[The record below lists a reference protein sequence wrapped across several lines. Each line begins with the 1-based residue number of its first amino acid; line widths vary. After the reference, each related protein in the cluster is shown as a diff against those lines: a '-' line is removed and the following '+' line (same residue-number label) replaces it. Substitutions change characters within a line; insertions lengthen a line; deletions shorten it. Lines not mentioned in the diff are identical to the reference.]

1 MTTVWRCPKCKRRF
15 TRTNQRHACG
25 AGERAEVLRNRSSEL
40 VDLYGALE
48 RFASS
53 LGSVEF
59 VTRERYVLL
68 RSRRIFADVVVMAD
82 ALRLAIHLSRKV
94 EHGLFIKVA
103 ADRKHVTHVAKLHDM
118 EELDAMKPFLRE
130 AYEYSVSS

>member
-1 MTTVWRCPKCKRRF
+1 MPKVQAPVH
-15 TRTNQRHACG
+15 TANQRHACG
-25 AGERAEVLRNRSSEL
+25 TGERAEVLRNRSSEL
-40 VDLYGALE
+40 VDLYGASE

-53 LGSVEF
+53 LGPVEF

-68 RSRRIFADVVVMAD
+68 RSRRIFADVVVMMD